1 MPLSMAPIN
10 TKLEVVGFR
19 GGFGMRR
26 RLADLGMNI
35 GMEISVVSAQPYGP
49 MVVAMKGSRF
59 AISRG
64 IAHHVSVRPI

>member
-10 TKLEVVGFR
+10 TKLEVIGFH

-35 GMEISVVSAQPYGP
+35 GMEISLVSAQPHGP

-59 AISRG
+59 AIGRG
-64 IAHHVSVRPI
+64 IAHHVTVRPI